1 MVQYISKRITEFKR
15 DERGV
20 FSLFVIMIFTTMI
33 LMGGAAIDVV
43 RYETVRSSIQYN
55 LDRAVLAAASL
66 RQTSD
71 PQTVVADYMSKVD
84 TLTNFSVDIDDAN
97 TEVSLT
103 ARRVSATAT
112 ASLNTYFLGIIG
124 IGSLEVAVE
133 SRASEEIPNLEISL
147 VLDVSGSMGGSKIS
161 TLKTAVNTFVDTVID
176 PATESLTSVSIVPY
190 STNVSLPESMW
201 DLYNTEEFSDYSHCM
216 IFESADFGS
225 AAISTTTEQ
234 RQLPPYSWV
243 GGFQSGLSFTDC
255 RNDAYAQVMPFSTSV
270 SDLQTK
276 INSLVAQ
283 GSTAAHIGTKW
294 GVALLDPASRVIG
307 ADIGGEVATVPE
319 AYSEPGV
326 LKVLVVMTDGE
337 NQDHYD
343 LFEHYRTGATSDMY
357 SVLERWAE
365 CYGNPNNWRVWYFV
379 NHGSY
384 SSVCEYVEEEKY
396 YIYRPDNNRYYKV
409 GGGPSST
416 TLAGNNAATA
426 GQVGYRYNFTWTE
439 VWENISSGRY
449 ASTIGKSWWEIEE
462 KFATKSEADS
472 QMLASCDAAKNNGIV
487 VYSIAFSAPAHAQ
500 TLLQNCATSLNNYYP
515 ASTADIASVFASIA
529 VSVQKLKLTQ

>member
-1 MVQYISKRITEFKR
+1 MLQYISKCITEFKR

-66 RQTSD
+66 RQTSE
-71 PQTVVADYMSKVD
+71 PAVVVADYMSKVD
-84 TLTNFSVDIDDAN
+84 TLTNFSVAIDSAN
-97 TEVSLT
+97 TQVSLT

-112 ASLNTYFLGIIG
+112 ASLNTYFLGIVG
-124 IGSLEVAVE
+124 IGTLDVAVE

-147 VLDVSGSMGGSKIS
+147 VLDVSGSMQGSKIS
-161 TLKTAVNTFVDTVID
+161 SLKTAANTFVDTVID
-176 PATESLTSVSIVPY
+176 PTSSSLTSVSIVPY
-190 STNVSLPESMW
+190 STNVSVPQSMW
-201 DLYNTEEFSDYSHCM
+201 SLYNTEQFSDYSHCM
-216 IFESADFGS
+216 IFNDADFNVAG
-225 AAISTTTEQ
+225 ISTAIQQ

-255 RNDAYAQVMPFSTSV
+255 RNDEYAKIMPFSTSV
-270 SDLQTK
+270 NDLQAK

-294 GVALLDPASRVIG
+294 GVALLDPAASVIG
-307 ADIGGEVATVPE
+307 ASIGGDVAAVPE

-337 NQDHYD
+337 NQNHYD
-343 LFEHYRTGATSDMY
+343 LYEHYRTGATSDMY
-357 SVLERWAE
+357 SVLEEQAE
-365 CYGNPNNWRVWYFV
+365 CYGSPYNWRVEYFV
-379 NHGSY
+379 KKGWY
-384 SSVCEYVEEEKY
+384 SSVCEYVARTNY
-396 YIYRPDNNRYYKV
+396 YIFRPDNNKYYKV
-409 GGGPSST
+409 GGGSTSS
-416 TLAGNNAATA
+416 TLAGNAAATA
-426 GQVGYRYNFTWTE
+426 GQIGYRYNLTWKE
-439 VWENISSGRY
+439 VWENISTGTY
-449 ASTIGKSWWEIEE
+449 AGTIGKRWYDIE
-462 KFATKSEADS
+462 KTFATRSEADS

-487 VYSIAFSAPAHAQ
+487 VYTIAFSAPSHAQ